1 MPRPRAHP
9 RRDAL
14 NICFAENPQ
23 AAWAMK
29 ISISHFRKACMP
41 TCMIR
46 VYLVDATTKQTHVA
60 FINLNVRINLD
71 ERIRLACLL
80 AFANSAT
87 RGRRRLPLKSATR
100 RRLPLKSHM
109 SRLTFDWRYLL
120 LRRLNCNALFGLG
133 QTWAC

>member
-1 MPRPRAHP
+1 
-9 RRDAL
+9 
-14 NICFAENPQ
+14 
-23 AAWAMK
+23 MK

-87 RGRRRLPLKSATR
+87 RGRRRLPLKSAATGPFFFSSQVACAI
-100 RRLPLKSHM
+100 RLSANQKPVFA
-109 SRLTFDWRYLL
+109 T
-120 LRRLNCNALFGLG
+120 ALSSFQFAVDGSTE
-133 QTWAC
+133 QHSTSK